1 MRKWDLV
8 AGAARLELAYRNLM
22 GAWEEARE
30 QWDDAAAD
38 SFQQRTFV
46 PLEPRVKRALET
58 IKHLSGVLSTAEHDI
73 EPQ

>member
-8 AGAARLELAYRNLM
+8 AGAARLELAYRNLL
-22 GAWEEARE
+22 GVWEDVHE
-30 QWDDAAAD
+30 QWDDEAAAA
-38 SFQQRTFV
+38 FEQKTLV

-58 IKHLSGVLSTAEHDI
+58 IKHLSGVLGTAERDI